1 MTYDYF
7 LDEGALRL
15 GDPGFQGIT
24 LMGGLKLNKTLLG
37 AFINKARR
45 LVSKKT
51 LCYQLAGSV
60 NTVATQNAYTFP
72 TDLGGVITYDWEFI
86 AVRLGD
92 RSYITTSA
100 GSILPLTGISWSEYL
115 RLVGDSSGT
124 PEGIFFNRK
133 EGKAYIV
140 PALSEAVTNGLTLV
154 ARCFVPWMDADN
166 NPNTDGLPEEY
177 QDLVFNKVLADLH
190 PDAQVRREQLGLFLG
205 GCREA
210 LRELAKERQPLD
222 VPELYGQGIP

>member
-1 MTYDYF
+1 MLLTYW
-7 LDEGALRL
+7 LDEVALRL
-15 GDPGFQGIT
+15 GDPGYQGIP
-24 LMGGLKLNKTLLG
+24 LMGGLQLNKTLLEK
-37 AFINKARR
+37 FINKARR

-60 NTVATQNAYTFP
+60 NTVAAQNAYTFP
-72 TDLGGVITYDWEFI
+72 TDLGGVITYDWDFI
-86 AVRLGD
+86 AVRPGD

-100 GSILPLTGISWSEYL
+100 GSIIPLTGISWSEYL

-124 PEGIFFNRK
+124 PEGIYFNRK

-140 PALSEAVTNGLTLV
+140 PAPSEAVTNGLTLV
-154 ARCFVPWMDADN
+154 ARCFVPEMNAAN
-166 NPNTDGLPEEY
+166 NPNEDGIPEEY
-177 QDLVFNKVLADLH
+177 QDLVYNKILAELH
-190 PDAQVRREQLGLFLG
+190 PDPKVRGEQLGLFLG

-222 VPELYGQGIP
+222 VPELYGTGVP